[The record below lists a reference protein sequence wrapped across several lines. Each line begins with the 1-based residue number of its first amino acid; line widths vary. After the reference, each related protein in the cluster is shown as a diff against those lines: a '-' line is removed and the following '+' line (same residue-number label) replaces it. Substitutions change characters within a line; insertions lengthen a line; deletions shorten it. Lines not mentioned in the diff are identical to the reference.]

1 MELAC
6 ELQPSAE
13 QQVQLRRELHAWS
26 KVQAQVEK
34 ERKTNASLKRQ
45 VEKVEA
51 ELEELRQEE
60 EKKKNAPPTRRK
72 KQTYKEEPPENEL
85 GLEAMNGVAEAFT
98 EVLLPFLG
106 QLVEIHPSQ
115 RTPQEAHVIQWLKN
129 AREAHELGE
138 DSLKKQ
144 ALTAS
149 RSRSGS
155 ALTQQART
163 LNAEKVGANAK
174 VKAKAKTGNTL
185 VPKAKGH

>member
-1 MELAC
+1 MGDLASTDTGAEEKFEDAKTFLSDEFAPLMELAC

-13 QQVQLRRELHAWS
+13 HQVQLRRELLAWS

-106 QLVEIHPSQ
+106 QLVEIH
-115 RTPQEAHVIQWLKN
+115 
-129 AREAHELGE
+129 
-138 DSLKKQ
+138 
-144 ALTAS
+144 
-149 RSRSGS
+149 
-155 ALTQQART
+155 
-163 LNAEKVGANAK
+163 
-174 VKAKAKTGNTL
+174 
-185 VPKAKGH
+185 

>member
-115 RTPQEAHVIQWLKN
+115 RTPHEAHVIQWLSH
-129 AREAHELGE
+129 AREAHELEE

-149 RSRSGS
+149 LRSSGS
-155 ALTQQART
+155 SVAQSART
-163 LNAEKVGANAK
+163 PNSEKTSASAK
-174 VKAKAKTGNTL
+174 V
-185 VPKAKGH
+185 